1 MISTGKGRPDM
12 AKQETPSVSSSA
24 IVLRLLFIL
33 GILVAMVGLAAVPGV
48 SLWYSET
55 KGPFKNLTQVVDL
68 EGDGDLDILI
78 SHTRWEAV
86 DISWAGVG
94 RWINQGQ
101 GEFKLL
107 IEDGFGSVAGAAD
120 LDHDGDPD
128 MLVQVAKVWTLENQ
142 GGAQGGQSGKFM
154 QNSSSLYP
162 DSPYTGYK
170 DMGGSIEMGDLNGD
184 GLVDA
189 FVAGCCYGVIETG
202 ARDDWHDPSVSWLW
216 MNDGSVRGFQKGH
229 TVYMQELD
237 GVPIRGAALG
247 DLDGDGDVD
256 VFAVVGKPTLGRT
269 ASVDDLILLN
279 DGTGTLKALDQELGN
294 TDSTSVALGDVNGD
308 GRLDAL
314 VGTNE
319 GARLW
324 FNSSGDGSSSGTI
337 FVPSEQAFGARQ
349 TVVEKLQAGFSSA
362 VDWALGWYLPYG
374 SIRTKDVFLSDL
386 DGDGDLD
393 ALLARTWRAEVWWN
407 DGQGEFTHSELRFNY
422 EEDTGVAV
430 GDFDGDGDQ
439 DVFAGANMKRYHLWL
454 NEGEG
459 RFRGLII
466 PVTHISP
473 SAHEDRGH
481 LQLTHCIWKLGSY
494 LRRPNPFLDKLIGRS
509 WQQVQQSRHA

>member
-1 MISTGKGRPDM
+1 M
-12 AKQETPSVSSSA
+12 AEQEAPSSSSTA
-24 IVLRLLFIL
+24 FLPQLFIL
-33 GILVAMVGLAAVPGV
+33 GLVVILVGIPVVASV

-68 EGDGDLDILI
+68 EGDGDLDIVI
-78 SHTRWEAV
+78 SHTRWEAE
-86 DISWAGVG
+86 DIAWAGVG

-101 GEFKLL
+101 GEFELV

-128 MLVQVAKVWTLENQ
+128 MLVQVAKVRTLENQ
-142 GGAQGGQSGKFM
+142 GGAQEGQNGKFM

-184 GLVDA
+184 GLADA
-189 FVAGCCYGVIETG
+189 FVAGCCYGVNKAG
-202 ARDDWHDPSVSWLW
+202 SRDGWHDPSVSWLW
-216 MNDGSVRGFQKGH
+216 INDGSVRGFQKGH
-229 TVYMQELD
+229 TVYMEELD

-247 DLDGDGDVD
+247 DLDGDGDLD
-256 VFAVVGKPTLGRT
+256 VFAAVGEPTLGRLV
-269 ASVDDLILLN
+269 SLDDLILLN
-279 DGTGTLKALDQELGN
+279 DGAGTLKAFDQDLGN
-294 TDSTSVALGDVNGD
+294 SDSTSVALGDVNRD

-314 VGTNE
+314 VGTSQE
-319 GARLW
+319 AKLW
-324 FNSSGDGSSSGTI
+324 INQSGGGDSSETI

-362 VDWALGWYLPYG
+362 VDRALGWYLPYG

-393 ALLARTWRAEVWWN
+393 ALLARTWRAELWWN
-407 DGQGEFTHSELRFNY
+407 DGQGEFTRSELRFDY

-439 DVFAGANMKRYHLWL
+439 DVFAGANMNRYHLWL

-459 RFRGLII
+459 RFR
-466 PVTHISP
+466 
-473 SAHEDRGH
+473 D
-481 LQLTHCIWKLGSY
+481 
-494 LRRPNPFLDKLIGRS
+494 
-509 WQQVQQSRHA
+509 